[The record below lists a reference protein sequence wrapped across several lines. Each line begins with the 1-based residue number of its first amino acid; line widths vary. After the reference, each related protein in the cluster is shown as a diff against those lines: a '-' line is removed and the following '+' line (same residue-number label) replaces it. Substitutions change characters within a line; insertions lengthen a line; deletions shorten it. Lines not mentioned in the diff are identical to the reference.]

1 MNTNIQ
7 TFQAEDNTNLPI
19 TESSAVEI
27 INNKPSFDTLPE
39 NDRKQILK
47 IAIADNYKNELQH
60 KAKIAKLNYTDIKG
74 TFLANAKSPYTKE
87 AYNLALARLEMYLSM
102 QSKSFAEL
110 TTLEADKF
118 IQSSF
123 LNKPLSHGTLNMCG
137 ADRSSASIRKDA
149 SCIGAFYSFVQRI
162 SNNEI
167 ANPFRGT
174 RAKPAFKSVKELIVP
189 TKEDVSAILNS
200 KEIPRKLKAAIAI
213 MALRGVRVGGLPSLI
228 IDYAN
233 QSFSTISKQKQYN
246 GHLTETES
254 LGDIPV
260 LNFFRVFEGKKK
272 PFNDTNAPQIKMQV
286 AYWMQKLCK
295 EGVIS
300 NRYSCHD
307 FRHHYAVAQYR
318 GDYTDI
324 NKGDIYKL
332 KVLLNHS
339 CISITETYLKTLNL
353 I

>member
-7 TFQAEDNTNLPI
+7 TFQAEDHTNLPI

-87 AYNLALARLEMYLSM
+87 TYNLALARLEMYLNL

-123 LNKPLSHGTLNMCG
+123 LYKPLSHGTLNICG

-149 SCIGAFYSFVQRI
+149 SCIGAFYSFFQKCQGTHCFHKRGRI
-162 SNNEI
+162 S
-167 ANPFRGT
+167 
-174 RAKPAFKSVKELIVP
+174 
-189 TKEDVSAILNS
+189 
-200 KEIPRKLKAAIAI
+200 
-213 MALRGVRVGGLPSLI
+213 
-228 IDYAN
+228 
-233 QSFSTISKQKQYN
+233 
-246 GHLTETES
+246 
-254 LGDIPV
+254 
-260 LNFFRVFEGKKK
+260 
-272 PFNDTNAPQIKMQV
+272 
-286 AYWMQKLCK
+286 
-295 EGVIS
+295 
-300 NRYSCHD
+300 
-307 FRHHYAVAQYR
+307 
-318 GDYTDI
+318 
-324 NKGDIYKL
+324 
-332 KVLLNHS
+332 HS
-339 CISITETYLKTLNL
+339 
-353 I
+353 

>member
-7 TFQAEDNTNLPI
+7 TFQAEDLTNLPI

-39 NDRKQILK
+39 NDREQILK

-60 KAKIAKLNYTDIKG
+60 KAKIAKLNYTDIKE

-123 LNKPLSHGTLNMCG
+123 LYKPLSHGTLNMCG

-174 RAKPAFKSVKELIVP
+174 RAKPAFKSVKELVVP
-189 TKEDVSAILNS
+189 SKEDVSAILNS

-213 MALRGVRVGGLPSLI
+213 MALRGIRVGGLPSLL
-228 IDYAN
+228 IDYAS
-233 QSFSTISKQKQYN
+233 QSFSTISKQKKYN

>member
-1 MNTNIQ
+1 
-7 TFQAEDNTNLPI
+7 
-19 TESSAVEI
+19 
-27 INNKPSFDTLPE
+27 
-39 NDRKQILK
+39 
-47 IAIADNYKNELQH
+47 
-60 KAKIAKLNYTDIKG
+60 
-74 TFLANAKSPYTKE
+74 
-87 AYNLALARLEMYLSM
+87 M

-137 ADRSSASIRKDA
+137 ADRSSASIRRDA

-174 RAKPAFKSVKELIVP
+174 RAKPAFKSVKELNVP
-189 TKEDVSAILNS
+189 SKEDVSAILNS

-213 MALRGVRVGGLPSLI
+213 MALRGIRVGGLPSLI

-233 QSFSTISKQKQYN
+233 QSFSTTSKGKLYN

-272 PFNDTNAPQIKMQV
+272 PFNDMNAPQIKMQV

-300 NRYSCHD
+300 NCYSCHD

>member
-7 TFQAEDNTNLPI
+7 TFQAEDHTNLPI

-39 NDRKQILK
+39 NDREQILK

-60 KAKIAKLNYTDIKG
+60 KAKIAKLNYTDIKE

-87 AYNLALARLEMYLSM
+87 AYNLALARLEMYLSI

-123 LNKPLSHGTLNMCG
+123 LYKPLSHGTLNMCG

-174 RAKPAFKSVKELIVP
+174 RAKPAFKSVKELVVP
-189 TKEDVSAILNS
+189 SKEDVSAILNS

-213 MALRGVRVGGLPSLI
+213 MALRGIRVGGLPSLL
-228 IDYAN
+228 IDYAS
-233 QSFSTISKQKQYN
+233 QSFSTISKQKKYN

>member
-1 MNTNIQ
+1 
-7 TFQAEDNTNLPI
+7 
-19 TESSAVEI
+19 
-27 INNKPSFDTLPE
+27 
-39 NDRKQILK
+39 
-47 IAIADNYKNELQH
+47 
-60 KAKIAKLNYTDIKG
+60 
-74 TFLANAKSPYTKE
+74 
-87 AYNLALARLEMYLSM
+87 
-102 QSKSFAEL
+102 
-110 TTLEADKF
+110 
-118 IQSSF
+118 
-123 LNKPLSHGTLNMCG
+123 
-137 ADRSSASIRKDA
+137 
-149 SCIGAFYSFVQRI
+149 
-162 SNNEI
+162 
-167 ANPFRGT
+167 
-174 RAKPAFKSVKELIVP
+174 
-189 TKEDVSAILNS
+189 
-200 KEIPRKLKAAIAI
+200 
-213 MALRGVRVGGLPSLI
+213 MALRGIRVGGLPSLI

-233 QSFSTISKQKQYN
+233 QSFSTTSKGKLYK
-246 GHLTETES
+246 GHLTEAEA

-272 PFNDTNAPQIKMQV
+272 PFNDMNAPQIKMQI

-318 GDYTDI
+318 GDYADI